1 MKGKFLLLA
10 LVLLMGCL
18 GSDNGTTN
26 DVVTPSPTQND
37 SGDFPKSGDV
47 VSINY
52 IMKTDDK
59 VVDTTYEEVARS
71 SPDASLIF
79 SLHPFGFEPYT
90 FIIDSVHINPEFS
103 SNLVEMEIGEERT
116 IILPPE
122 KSIGGQRR
130 DDRIEVMDRFSSV
143 PREES
148 IPLEIFRSSYDVEPE
163 HGAMVDF
170 PYWRSVVTEVS
181 NDSVVLQHN
190 PVEGSVF
197 ETPGGNITVSIEGT
211 EIVLEFVPR
220 IGETAITNDGRFIT
234 ILSSNETHMVVDF
247 NHPLAG
253 KTLEVEFTLES
264 VSEYIEWMEGVEI
277 ALSLSSASGKPVFL
291 MFTDV
296 SCVTCRRIELESLSN
311 PLVLPLKDEF
321 IWVMIDTELQEDV
334 ASQYGA
340 LELPVILIIKEG
352 EEKSRITDFLPP
364 PGLRA
369 EMQRILES

>member
-1 MKGKFLLLA
+1 
-10 LVLLMGCL
+10 
-18 GSDNGTTN
+18 
-26 DVVTPSPTQND
+26 
-37 SGDFPKSGDV
+37 
-47 VSINY
+47 
-52 IMKTDDK
+52 
-59 VVDTTYEEVARS
+59 
-71 SPDASLIF
+71 
-79 SLHPFGFEPYT
+79 
-90 FIIDSVHINPEFS
+90 
-103 SNLVEMEIGEERT
+103 
-116 IILPPE
+116 
-122 KSIGGQRR
+122 
-130 DDRIEVMDRFSSV
+130 
-143 PREES
+143 
-148 IPLEIFRSSYDVEPE
+148 
-163 HGAMVDF
+163 
-170 PYWRSVVTEVS
+170 
-181 NDSVVLQHN
+181 
-190 PVEGSVF
+190 
-197 ETPGGNITVSIEGT
+197 
-211 EIVLEFVPR
+211 
-220 IGETAITNDGRFIT
+220 
-234 ILSSNETHMVVDF
+234 MVVDF